1 MNDLTL
7 LFYTCN
13 KMSDPF
19 ASNIRNHLLSLFPEG
34 VPLISISHKPMDFG
48 DNICV
53 EGLEVKERE
62 LR

>member
-1 MNDLTL
+1 
-7 LFYTCN
+7 
-13 KMSDPF
+13 MSDPF